1 MNLVALILITVSAV
15 MHAGWNLLGKHEN
28 PDAAFFLVATF
39 FGSVMLVP
47 GVMFWF
53 PLLPKISPHAWLL
66 TALGG
71 LFQALYY
78 VTLAFAYRHGEMSV
92 AYPISRSFPL
102 VLVVLVSLALGKGAE
117 ISGLC
122 LVGVVAI
129 VGGSVLLP
137 MARFRDVRL
146 KTYANVSSMM
156 ALVVACTTAGYSVVD
171 DVALSILVPAL
182 EGDLRFC
189 NISLLYLFLQNG
201 FAIFFLMLMTLPQK
215 KGRQRVG
222 EIWRHRLRNT
232 VIAGIGVTATYS
244 LVLMAMTLA
253 DNVTYVVAFRQLSI
267 PLGTVLGVLVLKEQ
281 RAMPKLVGISVI
293 SLGLVCVALG

>member
-15 MHAGWNLLGKHEN
+15 MHAGWNLLGKHEH

-39 FGSVMLVP
+39 FGSVMMVP
-47 GVMFWF
+47 VVMFWF
-53 PLLPKISPHAWLL
+53 PFLPGVSLYAWFL

-92 AYPISRSFPL
+92 AYPICRSFPL
-102 VLVVLVSLALGKGAE
+102 VLVVLASLALGKGAE

-122 LVGVVAI
+122 LAGVAAI
-129 VGGSVLLP
+129 VVGSIILP

-146 KTYANVSSMM
+146 KSYANLSSMM

-182 EGDLRFC
+182 EGDLQFC
-189 NISLLYLFLQNG
+189 SISLLYLFFQNG
-201 FAIFFLMLMTLPQK
+201 FAILFLALMTLPTE
-215 KGRQRVG
+215 KGRTRVR
-222 EIWRHRLRNT
+222 EIRRHRLRNT
-232 VIAGIGVTATYS
+232 VIAGIGVTATYG
-244 LVLMAMTLA
+244 LVLMAMTVA
-253 DNVTYVVAFRQLSI
+253 ENVTYVVAFRQMSI